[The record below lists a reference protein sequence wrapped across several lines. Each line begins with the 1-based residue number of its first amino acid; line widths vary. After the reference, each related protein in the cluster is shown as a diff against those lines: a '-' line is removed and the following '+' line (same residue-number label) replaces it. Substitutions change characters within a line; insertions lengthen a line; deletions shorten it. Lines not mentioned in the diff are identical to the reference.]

1 MTHTALRTRVF
12 MADAVRPLHFFFV
25 ADTLVPTKQTI
36 GICLTTPAASSAD
49 VANAE

>member
-12 MADAVRPLHFFFV
+12 MADAVRPLHFFV